1 MNRKRGIITLC
12 AILVLVFC
20 FSMYL
25 MRNPTGKQGNV
36 FPDLAKAE
44 SVTVYIPGGGKTKEV
59 KLTEAEDS
67 TFRTIATQLHAQE
80 VPKNLKDN
88 QMTGII
94 QCFKVELATGKTVD
108 VGLAGDELLIG
119 EDSLWSVSHDAITS
133 LSDYY
138 QSLYTKYS

>member
-1 MNRKRGIITLC
+1 MNRKRSIITLC

-20 FSMYL
+20 FSMFL
-25 MRNPTGKQGNV
+25 MRNPASKQSNG
-36 FPDLAKAE
+36 FPDLAKAK
-44 SVTVYIPGGGKTKEV
+44 SVIVYIPGSGKTKEV
-59 KLTEAEDS
+59 KLSEAEAS
-67 TFRTIATQLHAQE
+67 RFRTIATQLHAQE
-80 VPKNLKDN
+80 LPKNLKDN

-94 QCFKVELATGKTVD
+94 QCFKVELSTGKTVD

-119 EDSLWSVSHDAITS
+119 EDSLWSVNHDAITS